1 MVDLWFFPVKN
12 ESKPFNV
19 MTCHEHG
26 GPSKVNKYECEEY
39 EKDSIMSEHLTED
52 LRQPKMI

>member
-19 MTCHEHG
+19 MTCHEQG
-26 GPSKVNKYECEEY
+26 ELSKLNKDECEEY
-39 EKDSIMSEHLTED
+39 EKDSIMPEHLTED
-52 LRQPKMI
+52 LR